1 MFGYRKLLDALER
14 LLKDH
19 TFRQQWRIEQL
30 ELDLESARTWAEK
43 VRAKNSTL
51 RRDRR
56 RLRSI
61 LEDNDISWVRETPG
75 GTSSTSTSSS
85 S

>member
-1 MFGYRKLLDALER
+1 MFGHRKLLDAIER

-30 ELDLESARTWAEK
+30 ERELESARTWAEK
-43 VRAKNSTL
+43 VRAKNSAL

-56 RLRSI
+56 HLRSI
-61 LEDNDISWVRETPG
+61 LEDNDIPWVRETPG
-75 GTSSTSTSSS
+75 GRSNTSTSSS
-85 S
+85 N